1 MDDMA
6 SSACNVDKPSNF
18 ISHEPP
24 PLQSLCSSRKRSSP
38 ITMANS
44 PPVTHATPRA
54 SQTLTPPLTPS
65 RPPYRRAS
73 ASADAL
79 SLSSTSL
86 YDVPDRRPRITKMD
100 TEQSQQA
107 QNGQGKE
114 PSWEETTP
122 RPPTKMYQLIDST
135 SGYEE
140 YGRGVWS
147 IVYRALEC
155 SKPETPPPAFLTP
168 PTSPIIT
175 STPPD
180 NVQSVLAIKAPSRRD
195 AHKVLDFEARILTYL
210 HASPVAKNHLVPFH
224 GYDGPAHCILMSPVP
239 LSLESRAKT
248 AAETARANFSTRTM
262 FDPVIGT
269 SQWAHLA
276 THLIDGLNFLHSKS
290 CIHGDIKPANIL
302 LQPSPNPDS
311 PDAYTPLYA
320 DFSSSSVTSSITSPE
335 QVSAITAAY
344 ASPELLLSLSN
355 GQAFITPA
363 SDIYALAVTL
373 IISATGESPFAGAKM
388 EVQKLSMCR
397 EGKPLEFAR
406 NGEQGSRILKNR
418 EVSKALEGAVKGSET
433 RWTVAEWKEEA
444 GKALNGWMWPANTLS
459 NL

>member
-1 MDDMA
+1 MA

-24 PLQSLCSSRKRSSP
+24 PLHPLRLARKISNP
-38 ITMANS
+38 TTMATS
-44 PPVTHATPRA
+44 PPVTHATARA

-65 RPPYRRAS
+65 RPPHRRAS
-73 ASADAL
+73 ASADTL
-79 SLSSTSL
+79 SLSSVSL
-86 YDVPDRRPRITKMD
+86 YDIPDWRPRVTKMD
-100 TEQSQQA
+100 SEEPQQA
-107 QNGQGKE
+107 GDGQGKE
-114 PSWEETTP
+114 PSWDETTP
-122 RPPTKMYQLIDST
+122 RPPSKMYQLIGSA
-135 SGYEE
+135 SGFEE

-155 SKPETPPPAFLTP
+155 SKPETPPPALLTP

-175 STPPD
+175 STLSN
-180 NVQSVLAIKAPSRRD
+180 NVQSILAIKAPSRRD
-195 AHKVLDFEARILTYL
+195 AHKVLDFEARVLTYL
-210 HASPVAKNHLVPFH
+210 HASPAAKNHLVPFH
-224 GYDGPAHCILMSPVP
+224 GYDGLAHCILMGPVP
-239 LSLESRAKT
+239 LSLESRVKT
-248 AAETARANFSTRTM
+248 AAETARADFSTRTM
-262 FDPVIGT
+262 FDPVIGI

-276 THLIDGLNFLHSKS
+276 THLIDGLDFLHSQS

-302 LQPSPNPDS
+302 LQPSPNPDN

-320 DFSSSSVTSSITSPE
+320 DFSSSSVTSSLTSPE

-344 ASPELLLSLSN
+344 TSPELLLALPN
-355 GQAFITPA
+355 GQAFTTPA
-363 SDIYALAVTL
+363 SDVYALAVTL
-373 IISATGESPFAGAKM
+373 IESATGESPYAGARM

-406 NGEQGSRILKNR
+406 NGEQGSRISKNR

-444 GKALNGWMWPANTLS
+444 GKALDGWMSPVNMLP